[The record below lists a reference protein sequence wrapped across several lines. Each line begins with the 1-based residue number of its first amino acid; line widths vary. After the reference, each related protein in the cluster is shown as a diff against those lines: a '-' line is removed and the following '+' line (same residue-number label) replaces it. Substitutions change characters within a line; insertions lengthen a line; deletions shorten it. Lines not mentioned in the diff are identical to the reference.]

1 MGDPK
6 DIKQLMAKIQQ
17 QMDELYQNRVGG
29 AMLGDVFG
37 VGNGYKRSL
46 FTGIAK
52 YRTTQR
58 DTKDLLWNRLK
69 N

>member
-1 MGDPK
+1 MRSVNTGH
-6 DIKQLMAKIQQ
+6 IQS
-17 QMDELYQNRVGG
+17 DSIGRTGGVGG